1 MARILINKKQYV
13 KLVNEG
19 LIDVLKQAVVQA
31 SKNPEVKKLV
41 KQAMTN
47 ALKKGAAELEKFT
60 RNPEDYIEALSKS
73 PVERPSRTRKK
84 PPTQETEVEVEVE
97 VDESPEIT
105 AKKEEI
111 KKNEDILVEL
121 KGKKK
126 KTAHDRNIIPM
137 IEINLTKLKR
147 ELREL
152 EGKK

>member
-1 MARILINKKQYV
+1 MAKIIINKKQYT

-19 LIDVLKQAVVQA
+19 LIDVLKQAVIQA
-31 SKNPEVKKLV
+31 SKNPEVKKLI

-60 RNPEDYIEALSKS
+60 RNPEDYIEALAKN
-73 PVERPSRTRKK
+73 PVETPPKTRKRPK
-84 PPTQETEVEVEVE
+84 PQETEVEVEVE

-111 KKNEDILVEL
+111 KKNEDILQEL
-121 KGKKK
+121 KSKKK